1 MDSYHTKTTTEKNW
15 KHSLL
20 YLTFILTILH
30 LTHQSNFSR
39 KLIIGNQTVRIKKTP
54 QLPLRFRSDGT
65 FKILQVRSSLIY
77 LFIASTFLIEDVS
90 RV

>member
-1 MDSYHTKTTTEKNW
+1 MDSYNTKTTTTEKNW
-15 KHSLL
+15 KHSLF

-30 LTHQSNFSR
+30 LTHLSNFSR

-65 FKILQVRSSLIY
+65 FKILQVRIPLLIIY
-77 LFIASTFLIEDVS
+77 STDTS
-90 RV
+90 N